1 MTRNLRAA
9 IFAIALSALW
19 APAATQAD
27 PVDSAATLA
36 SDATTAGTAAGIVS
50 QCHSDSSPIRAAF
63 TQALDQAQLD
73 DTERQSLWQRYRSAE
88 ASTIMALANQS
99 EAGCTNTDEI
109 IQHTVHRL
117 EMPES

>member
-50 QCHSDSSPIRAAF
+50 QCHSDSSPIPAAVPAAPGSV
-63 TQALDQAQLD
+63 TMARGVPPLRGGVSPRALDRARGD
-73 DTERQSLWQRYRSAE
+73 DGGGQGL
-88 ASTIMALANQS
+88 
-99 EAGCTNTDEI
+99 G
-109 IQHTVHRL
+109 RL
-117 EMPES
+117 SPWEGGRNAM